1 MKTEANE
8 NSRYERQMLLP
19 GIGEEGQKKL
29 RQGSVLVIGAGGLGS
44 PALLYLVG
52 AGVGKIG
59 IVDADEI
66 SISNLHRQILYAESD
81 VGKNKA
87 LAAKEHLEKLNTEV
101 SIQAYPLRITEEN
114 IAGLVD
120 AYDFVLDA
128 VDNFETK
135 YLINDTCVKL
145 KKPFCH
151 GGVLRFQGQAMTYV
165 PGRGPCY
172 SCVFPKLPE
181 HAISCAQ
188 AGVIGTNPGVIGCIQ
203 ATEAVKYLTGVGELL
218 IGKLYEID
226 LLDMESMIIPLA
238 NCRPCSLHAE
248 NDTE

>member
-101 SIQAYPLRITEEN
+101 RPIPCGSWKKILPVWWMRMILFWTQWIILKQN
-114 IAGLVD
+114 I
-120 AYDFVLDA
+120 
-128 VDNFETK
+128 
-135 YLINDTCVKL
+135 
-145 KKPFCH
+145 
-151 GGVLRFQGQAMTYV
+151 
-165 PGRGPCY
+165 
-172 SCVFPKLPE
+172 
-181 HAISCAQ
+181 
-188 AGVIGTNPGVIGCIQ
+188 
-203 ATEAVKYLTGVGELL
+203 
-218 IGKLYEID
+218 
-226 LLDMESMIIPLA
+226 
-238 NCRPCSLHAE
+238 
-248 NDTE
+248 